1 MANLTPPRIQTRAPG
16 VTDDSTAGCWR
27 GLVWIDTTANRAYL
41 AVSVAVGA
49 AVWAALGASLTT
61 IFTSGQYDSAFVL
74 NLLSN
79 PVLAVSSNGTIG
91 GP

>member
-1 MANLTPPRIQTRAPG
+1 MSSLTPPRLQTRAPG
-16 VTDDSTAGCWR
+16 LTDDSSTGCWR

-41 AVSVAVGA
+41 AVSVAVGS

-61 IFTSGQYDSAFVL
+61 IFVSGQYDSAFAL
-74 NLLSN
+74 SLLSN
-79 PVLAVSSNGTIG
+79 PVCAVSSNGTIG